1 MVSSVVERYIS
12 RGRRFK
18 SCTYLFFLFIF
29 FRKEFIDM
37 TSLTRTIKRGM
48 IFSTMNKQQ
57 KKAYKADKKQDK

>member
-37 TSLTRTIKRGM
+37 ASLTRTIKRGM
-48 IFSTMNKQQ
+48 IFGKMNKQQ
-57 KKAYKADKKQDK
+57 KKAYKAEKKQDK